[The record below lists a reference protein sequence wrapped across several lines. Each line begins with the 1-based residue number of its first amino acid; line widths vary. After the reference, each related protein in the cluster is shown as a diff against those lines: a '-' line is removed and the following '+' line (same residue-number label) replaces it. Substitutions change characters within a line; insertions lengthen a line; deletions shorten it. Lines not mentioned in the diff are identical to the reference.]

1 MNISGIKDIVYKPK
15 TIGIQSLF
23 ILICLIQHGIFHT
36 EMNTAITYDELLFIC
51 VDAGFVVLSKMSNIA
66 IDKLTIAKS
75 KFFQT
80 LSLIFNNKN
89 VQFCI

>member
-1 MNISGIKDIVYKPK
+1 MYISGIKEIVYKPK
-15 TIGIQSLF
+15 KIGIQSLF
-23 ILICLIQHGIFHT
+23 ILIHPIQHRIAHT
-36 EMNTAITYDELLFIC
+36 EMSTAITYDELLFIC
-51 VDAGFVVLSKMSNIA
+51 VDVGFITLSKMSNIA

-89 VQFCI
+89 VKFCI